1 MKVSRKEQAR
11 LSPAFQTTQSSA
23 RTIPGAQLVVV
34 EQSIRHVKLKST
46 PEKNIVALEKL
57 AESQRLAANNQ
68 IMCTNVE
75 FLDEVARKC
84 FMLQRRRI
92 LRDLC
97 QQEQEIELVHAVIMA
112 TDPKLISLTDEDADA
127 PSVALEVLSIGT
139 HRIHPNLE
147 TYPQH

>member
-1 MKVSRKEQAR
+1 MIA
-11 LSPAFQTTQSSA
+11 
-23 RTIPGAQLVVV
+23 
-34 EQSIRHVKLKST
+34 
-46 PEKNIVALEKL
+46 EKNIVALEKL

-75 FLDEVARKC
+75 FLDEVARKY

-127 PSVALEVLSIGT
+127 PSVALEV
-139 HRIHPNLE
+139 
-147 TYPQH
+147 